1 MVTEKIFNGVRVV
14 ELAGVLAGPLA
25 GSFFAE
31 LGAEVIKIE
40 NKVQGG
46 DVTRQWKVPEES
58 PETEYTAY
66 YCAANF
72 QKKIEF
78 LDFTQSADLENLEV
92 YLSQADMVISNFQK
106 RVAEKYN
113 LGPDQ
118 LLRRFPKMIVA
129 QLNAY
134 DYDDPRPGYD
144 LVMQAET
151 GFISMNGTE
160 QGDLCKIPVALMDVI
175 AAHQIKEAVLL
186 AWIRRLSTGL
196 GCVAHISLYKSA
208 LSALANQASN
218 YLMAG
223 HLPAPMGTLHPNI
236 APYGDVFE
244 SSDATVFMLC
254 IGSDKQ
260 FQKMWDAFSRGK
272 PLPENYS
279 SNHQRLQ
286 HRKALQMSLKDM
298 FLILPF
304 EKIRA
309 IFEHEGTPYSIIK
322 NLEMVFK
329 EKSAQEMVQ
338 FFVWPDGTTG
348 KGVRNI
354 AFSLSLKGS

>member
-1 MVTEKIFNGVRVV
+1 MTEQIFSGVRVV

-31 LGAEVIKIE
+31 LGADVIKIE

-58 PETEYTAY
+58 VSTQYTAY
-66 YCAANF
+66 FCAANYH
-72 QKKIEF
+72 KKIEL
-78 LDFTQSADLENLEV
+78 LDFTHGGDLEILET
-92 YLSQADMVISNFQK
+92 YLSGADIVISNFQK
-106 RVAEKYN
+106 RVAEKFN
-113 LGPDQ
+113 LGPEQ
-118 LLRRFPKMIVA
+118 IASRFPKIIVA

-134 DYDDPRPGYD
+134 EYDDPRPGYD

-151 GFISMNGTE
+151 GFVSMNGTVDGE
-160 QGDLCKIPVALMDVI
+160 LCKIPVALMDVI

-186 AWIRRLSTGL
+186 AWIRRFRTGL
-196 GCVAHISLYKSA
+196 GAVAHISLYKSA

-236 APYGDVFE
+236 APYGDIFE
-244 SSDATVFMLC
+244 SSDGVAFMLC

-260 FQKMWDAFSRGK
+260 FQKMWDAFTSQK
-272 PLPENYS
+272 PLTENFKA
-279 SNHQRLQ
+279 NHQRLK
-286 HRKALQMSLKDM
+286 HRKELQVSLQKIFISRSFAEIMD
-298 FLILPF
+298 LF
-304 EKIRA
+304 EQ
-309 IFEHEGTPYSIIK
+309 EGTPYSLIK
-322 NLEMVFK
+322 NLEMVFS
-329 EKSAQEMVQ
+329 ENSSQEMIQ
-338 FFVWPDGTTG
+338 SFEWPDGTIG

-354 AFSLSLKGS
+354 AFTLK